1 MGYRLKV
8 KASGKESGILV
19 LDLTEGMCAFT
30 YVADNPISIVM
41 PPERTLYTNTE
52 KFSLLPVFDQFVPE
66 GWLYE
71 IFKNYLSKK
80 INRHVKDFDIFYQL
94 APNIEGFLTFET
106 DEKKSASKKTPA
118 FHLNEIIKNDTSELF
133 RELVSAFLLRSAVS
147 GVQPKISASL
157 SEGAGKAGVKTTDVV
172 IKTWTSTF
180 PQLSLNEFL
189 CLKAAEEAGLE
200 VPKRWLSENGR
211 FLIVERFDRKD
222 GNYLGFEEFCSI
234 AGKTRKDKYT
244 GSYEKIAKALS
255 KLTNGNREELKKLFK
270 RIVLSY
276 LLKDGDAHLKNFGV
290 LYSHPYAGDVRL
302 APVYDIVC
310 TVIYLPDD
318 TPALPLFGKK
328 VWHSK
333 DKLIEFG
340 VSYCSLSAEEARE
353 AFQEVVDAVA
363 KVRSFALEYKDA
375 FAGSKEFV
383 NSFLGVIESSL
394 ALACQTVKRFR
405 YCPINHR
412 PQRGN
417 RSGL

>member
-1 MGYRLKV
+1 MTYKLKV
-8 KASGKESGILV
+8 KATEEEAGILT
-19 LDLTEGMCAFT
+19 LDNTEGVCAFT
-30 YVADNPISIVM
+30 YVTDNPISIVM
-41 PPERTLYTNTE
+41 PPEKALYISAE

-71 IFKNYLSKK
+71 VFKNYLSKK
-80 INRHVKDFDIFYQL
+80 INRHVRDFDIFYQL
-94 APNIEGFLTFET
+94 APNIEGFLTFEA

-133 RELVSAFLLRSAVS
+133 RELVSAFLLKSAIS
-147 GVQPKISASL
+147 GAQPKISATL
-157 SEGAGKAGVKTTDVV
+157 SSGTGKAGVKTTDVV
-172 IKTWTSTF
+172 IKTWTNAF

-211 FLIVERFDRKD
+211 FLIVERFDRED
-222 GNYLGFEEFCSI
+222 GKYIGFEEFCSI

-244 GSYEKIAKALS
+244 GSYEKIAKALG

-270 RIVLSY
+270 RIALSY

-290 LYSHPYAGDVRL
+290 LYSHPYAGDIRL
-302 APVYDIVC
+302 APTYDVVC

-328 VWHSK
+328 LWYSK
-333 DKLIEFG
+333 DRLIEFG
-340 VSYCSLSAEEARE
+340 VSYCLLSIEEAKE
-353 AFQEVVDAVA
+353 AFQQVSEAVA

-375 FAGSKEFV
+375 FAGSREFV
-383 NSFLGVIESSL
+383 SNFLEVIESSL
-394 ALACQTVKRFR
+394 ALAHRTIKRFS
-405 YCPINHR
+405 Y
-412 PQRGN
+412 
-417 RSGL
+417 GL